1 MVSGQGAATQPRYG
15 GIKRPAMMKWWILAV
30 VAAALIS
37 AKPPVASAEA
47 EVIGADEYRR
57 SCMNCHG
64 AGGRG
69 DGPMAQSLEAKPADL
84 TQMTKNNDGLFP
96 VIWLYQVIDGTTLV
110 PTHGEREMPIW
121 GERYLQED
129 GGDYGGLEGEQG
141 VRLRILE
148 LIFYIQSI
156 QQ

>member
-1 MVSGQGAATQPRYG
+1 
-15 GIKRPAMMKWWILAV
+15 MKTWILAV
-30 VAAALIS
+30 AAAALILL
-37 AKPPVASAEA
+37 KPPVASAEA
-47 EVIGADEYRR
+47 ELVGAHEYRR

-64 AGGRG
+64 VGGRG
-69 DGPMAQSLEAKPADL
+69 DGPMAQFLKAKPTDL
-84 TQMTKNNDGLFP
+84 TQMTKNNKGLFP

-110 PTHGEREMPIW
+110 LTHGEREMPIW
-121 GERYLQED
+121 GERYLQE
-129 GGDYGGLEGEQG
+129 GGGNYGGLEGEQG